1 MVSGLHPAI
10 KPMHRTLS
18 LRRGKEHMRDRQ
30 TDSERILYYLID
42 EINKCQDERG
52 WPLTPEENYEY
63 KNFDYANL

>member
-1 MVSGLHPAI
+1 MGE
-10 KPMHRTLS
+10 RTYE
-18 LRRGKEHMRDRQ
+18 GQ

-52 WPLTPEENYEY
+52 WPLTPKENYEY

>member
-1 MVSGLHPAI
+1 
-10 KPMHRTLS
+10 
-18 LRRGKEHMRDRQ
+18 MRDRQ

-63 KNFDYANL
+63 KNIDYANL

>member
-1 MVSGLHPAI
+1 MASGLHPAM

-18 LRRGKEHMRDRQ
+18 LRRGERTYEGQ

-42 EINKCQDERG
+42 EINKCQDKRG
-52 WPLTPEENYEY
+52 WPLTPKENYEY